1 MKYKKIFLS
10 HNTLV
15 KYIYEMYKEVKA
27 MSPKE
32 LSYIEDALNHEKHM
46 KTKCTDY
53 AGKIQDPEL
62 KTYVNQLVTNHQQI
76 FGQFYQLL

>member
-1 MKYKKIFLS
+1 
-10 HNTLV
+10 
-15 KYIYEMYKEVKA
+15 

-32 LSYIEDALNHEKHM
+32 LSYIEDALSHEKHM

-53 AGKIQDPEL
+53 SNQIQDAEL
-62 KTYVNQLVTNHQQI
+62 KSYVNQLVNTHQQL

>member
-1 MKYKKIFLS
+1 
-10 HNTLV
+10 
-15 KYIYEMYKEVKA
+15 

-32 LSYIEDALNHEKHM
+32 LSYIEDALNHEKHT

-53 AGKIQDPEL
+53 ANQIQDAEL
-62 KTYVNQLVTNHQQI
+62 KSYVNQLVNTHQQL

>member
-1 MKYKKIFLS
+1 MKYKKYYLS

-15 KYIYEMYKEVKA
+15 KYIFIHKEVKV

-53 AGKIQDPEL
+53 ASKIQDPEL
-62 KTYVNQLVTNHQQI
+62 KSYVNQLVNNHQQI
-76 FGQFYQLL
+76 FGQFYKLL

>member
-1 MKYKKIFLS
+1 
-10 HNTLV
+10 
-15 KYIYEMYKEVKA
+15 

-32 LSYIEDALNHEKHM
+32 LSYIEDALNHETHM

-53 AGKIQDPEL
+53 ASKIQDPEL
-62 KTYVNQLVTNHQQI
+62 KSYVNQLATNYQQM

>member
-1 MKYKKIFLS
+1 
-10 HNTLV
+10 
-15 KYIYEMYKEVKA
+15 

-32 LSYIEDALNHEKHM
+32 LSYIEDALSHEKHM

-53 AGKIQDPEL
+53 ANQIQDPEL
-62 KTYVNQLVTNHQQI
+62 KSYVNQLVTTHQQT

>member
-1 MKYKKIFLS
+1 
-10 HNTLV
+10 
-15 KYIYEMYKEVKA
+15 

-53 AGKIQDPEL
+53 ASKIQDPEL
-62 KTYVNQLVTNHQQI
+62 KSYVNQLANTYQQTY
-76 FGQFYQLL
+76 GQFYQLL

>member
-1 MKYKKIFLS
+1 MKYKKPLLS

-15 KYIYEMYKEVKA
+15 KYIKEVEI

-53 AGKIQDPEL
+53 ASKIQDPEL
-62 KTYVNQLVTNHQQI
+62 KTFVNQLITDHQQM

>member
-1 MKYKKIFLS
+1 
-10 HNTLV
+10 
-15 KYIYEMYKEVKA
+15 

-32 LSYIEDALNHEKHM
+32 LSYIEDALSHEKHM

-53 AGKIQDPEL
+53 ANQIQDTEL
-62 KTYVNQLVTNHQQI
+62 KSYVNQLATTHQQI

>member
-1 MKYKKIFLS
+1 MKYKKPHLS

-15 KYIYEMYKEVKA
+15 KYIKEVEI

-53 AGKIQDPEL
+53 ASKIQDPEL
-62 KTYVNQLVTNHQQI
+62 KTFVNQLITDHQQM